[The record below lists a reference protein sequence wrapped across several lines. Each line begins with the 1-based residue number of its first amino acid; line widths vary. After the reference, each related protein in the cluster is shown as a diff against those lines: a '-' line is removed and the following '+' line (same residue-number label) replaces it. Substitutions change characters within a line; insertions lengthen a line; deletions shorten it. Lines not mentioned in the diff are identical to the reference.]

1 MNSMPAASKVSRIIF
16 KLAGVIV
23 NSSFSV
29 SNRLIVR
36 ALTKLSLASFATD
49 QLSAERAILICM
61 PISIDTLPLMAYFTS
76 YDKIYA

>member
-1 MNSMPAASKVSRIIF
+1 MPAASKVSRISF
-16 KLAGVIV
+16 RLAAVIV

-49 QLSAERAILICM
+49 QPRAERAILICI
-61 PISIDTLPLMAYFTS
+61 PVSIDTFPFMA
-76 YDKIYA
+76 